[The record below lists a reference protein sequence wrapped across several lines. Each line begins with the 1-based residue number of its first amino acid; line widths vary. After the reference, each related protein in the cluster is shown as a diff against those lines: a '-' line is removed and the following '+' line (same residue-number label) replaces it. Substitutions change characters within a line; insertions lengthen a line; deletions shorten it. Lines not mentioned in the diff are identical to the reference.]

1 MRKPSEVDNIKYML
15 DVAHEHSNN
24 KKSIKKLNK
33 QLQKAL
39 KWVK

>member
-1 MRKPSEVDNIKYML
+1 MRNQSEVDNIKYML
-15 DVAHEHSNN
+15 DVAQEGNSS

-39 KWVK
+39 NGVK